1 MRVVQGQGS
10 IVTRLMIDDPLITNN
25 NEALRHQSKNHALKI
40 MITPAV
46 EEEDEDEEAPRLVDV
61 AI

>member
-1 MRVVQGQGS
+1 
-10 IVTRLMIDDPLITNN
+10 MISSNN
-25 NEALRHQSKNHALKI
+25 SDKALRHQSRNHGLKI

-46 EEEDEDEEAPRLVDV
+46 EVAEPDEEAPRLVDE